1 MSKNIN
7 GTEYKIVYLDTNA
20 ISDISKNYRDTATN
34 LLKYFQ
40 FMEAFPKE
48 RYAFATSIYNIKELS
63 KTLKYREDIV
73 NVFDKIPLLIVDV
86 FPNIISKE
94 VNNDDFVL
102 FGTGIKP
109 LFNISISDLFFMLEN
124 DELDETNK
132 IFEENISKELV
143 NWNEIRYNS
152 IYNQKELFNN
162 SYKIYNKCNNNIN
175 RCFNTR
181 SGKIF
186 AFIKYYFLFKQ
197 NKKITS
203 NCVIDAFNASV
214 APLVGVYVGEKSVIS
229 WLKESKNKYDFMKNV
244 EFIKISSFYKKEN
257 DKNI

>member
-143 NWNEIRYNS
+143 N
-152 IYNQKELFNN
+152 
-162 SYKIYNKCNNNIN
+162 
-175 RCFNTR
+175 
-181 SGKIF
+181 
-186 AFIKYYFLFKQ
+186 
-197 NKKITS
+197 
-203 NCVIDAFNASV
+203 
-214 APLVGVYVGEKSVIS
+214 
-229 WLKESKNKYDFMKNV
+229 
-244 EFIKISSFYKKEN
+244 
-257 DKNI
+257 